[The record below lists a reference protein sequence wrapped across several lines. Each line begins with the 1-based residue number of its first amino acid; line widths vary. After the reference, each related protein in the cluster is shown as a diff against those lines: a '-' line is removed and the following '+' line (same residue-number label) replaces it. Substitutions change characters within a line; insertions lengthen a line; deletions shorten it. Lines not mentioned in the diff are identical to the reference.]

1 MGGTGLRRHP
11 GTLLGILGVA
21 VILAV
26 VGWPDGLPWLVLAI
40 VLLVLGPQLAFCPVK
55 TSE

>member
-1 MGGTGLRRHP
+1 LI
-11 GTLLGILGVA
+11 GILGVA

-40 VLLVLGPQLAFCPVK
+40 VLLALGPRLAFCPVK